1 MRISEQKKLQ
11 QFIQRLIDPMLAKRG
26 FTERRLLSNW
36 EEVVGTHLSS
46 QCLPIQISYPTPENR
61 QGNLHLGV
69 LHAYATDLQ
78 HQVTILREKVNRFL
92 GYEAIANIRFHP
104 LPRDIIKTQPT
115 NPLSAAPHFPIQ
127 EEWQL
132 KIAEIADEELQQ
144 NLLRLAAY
152 IDPVG
157 SHKSKDQDP
166 KDNKQK
172 ID

>member
-1 MRISEQKKLQ
+1 MRTSEQKKLQ

-69 LHAYATDLQ
+69 LHAYATELQ
-78 HQVTILREKVNRFL
+78 HQVPILREKVNRFF
-92 GYEAIANIRFHP
+92 GYEAIANVRFHP
-104 LPRDIIKTQPT
+104 LPRDIIKTQST
-115 NPLSAAPHFPIQ
+115 SPLLAVPHFPIR

-132 KIAEIADEELQQ
+132 KIAEIADEELRQ

-152 IDPVG
+152 IDPTP
-157 SHKSKDQDP
+157 SHKDKDQDP
-166 KDNKQK
+166 KDNK
-172 ID
+172 